1 MHDVVAGKFRR
12 LSRQIARSR
21 PGDKLPC
28 ASLCARLSEVHHQP
42 YGADDAMFAFKHMQR
57 LLRSSGMEASVD
69 ALEDTSRMTSDVDV
83 DWTLYTQ
90 KPITNFINL
99 LGLSLVETAS

>member
-1 MHDVVAGKFRR
+1 
-12 LSRQIARSR
+12 
-21 PGDKLPC
+21 
-28 ASLCARLSEVHHQP
+28 
-42 YGADDAMFAFKHMQR
+42 
-57 LLRSSGMEASVD
+57 MEASVD

>member
-1 MHDVVAGKFRR
+1 
-12 LSRQIARSR
+12 
-21 PGDKLPC
+21 
-28 ASLCARLSEVHHQP
+28 
-42 YGADDAMFAFKHMQR
+42 
-57 LLRSSGMEASVD
+57 VD
-69 ALEDTSRMTSDVDV
+69 ALEDASRMTSDV